1 MVINDYLT
9 WLIFKVLLTWLLD
22 IVDMVI
28 YDYVNNEMVING

>member
-1 MVINDYLT
+1 MVINDYLI